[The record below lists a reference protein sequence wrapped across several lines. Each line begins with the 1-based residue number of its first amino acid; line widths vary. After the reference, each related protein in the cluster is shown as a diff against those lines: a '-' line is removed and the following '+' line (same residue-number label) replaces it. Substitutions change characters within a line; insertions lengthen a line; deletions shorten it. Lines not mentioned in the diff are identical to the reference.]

1 MKTQNKLHRVDSFK
15 VYEWLKAKQVE
26 IEEGKFTKEQLA
38 QAAGE
43 HIGKLVG
50 ICSLE
55 AIMSDM
61 GIKMPHK
68 QKVGGGNQYT
78 LKVQQLEE
86 RIANIEKQLG
96 ITV

>member
-26 IEEGKFTKEQLA
+26 IEEGKFTKLQLA

-61 GIKMPHK
+61 CINMPHM
-68 QKVGGGNQYT
+68 QKNGGGNQYT

>member
-1 MKTQNKLHRVDSFK
+1 MINKLHRVDSFK

-26 IEEGKFTKEQLA
+26 IEEGKFTKLQLA

-61 GIKMPHK
+61 GIKFNGPK
-68 QKVGGGNQYT
+68 RERSDKGTGR
-78 LKVQQLEE
+78 LASLEA

>member
-1 MKTQNKLHRVDSFK
+1 MINKLHRVDAFK

-26 IEEGKFTKEQLA
+26 IEEGKFTKLQLA

-50 ICSLE
+50 VSSLE
-55 AIMSDM
+55 SIMSEI
-61 GIKMPHK
+61 GIKFTGPRAPK
-68 QKVGGGNQYT
+68 GGGGNQHT
-78 LKVQQLEE
+78 LKVKELEA

-96 ITV
+96 ISS